1 MEHNKLYQYENVA
14 RQAPL
19 SYSGT
24 LAVELANAEG
34 SKINVFTPVNKA
46 ENYAA
51 SEDVIILQNTL
62 ENEVVDTMKF
72 NFSFKVNRAAI
83 GAGTQYLV
91 EMPGLVKVKS
101 EDNKLW
107 FYFPWESAPRWKYL
121 NATELVDGWNTILL
135 TCDGV
140 KMKLLANGTEH
151 ILIDTT
157 LSKKQVGY
165 IGGQNK
171 YILLDNTAPIST
183 ADSWEINTV
192 FQWADKGSASY
203 PTIFAYSGTTDNAS
217 PVLLK
222 EGGSIKMYLS
232 SSGGSWDLNSE
243 NTGWVPEAGK
253 TYAVAA
259 GFTGTEYYIKWKEYG
274 ALEWAGQW
282 TKASTTKA
290 YCATPFVFLN
300 AGLNPYNYYNA
311 SMLWLTETNII
322 INGVKWFDGRHAV
335 ETGTGFTNNGCGTY
349 HFTEGPEL
357 PKITTGK
364 LKVYQSWLYLKD
376 IEALKIED
384 K

>member
-1 MEHNKLYQYENVA
+1 MEHNKMYQYKDVA

-24 LAVELANAEG
+24 LAVELANAEE

-72 NFSFKVNRAAI
+72 NFCFKVNRAAI

-107 FYFPWESAPRWKYL
+107 FYFPWESMPRWKYL
-121 NATELVDGWNTILL
+121 NAAELVDGWNTILL

-140 KMKLLANGTEH
+140 KMKLSANGTEH

-157 LSKKQVGY
+157 LSKNQVGY

-171 YILLDNTAPIST
+171 DILLDNTAPIST

-192 FQWADKGSASY
+192 LQWKDSGSASY

-232 SSGGSWDLNSE
+232 SSGSSWDLNSE
-243 NTGWVPEAGK
+243 NTGWVPEEGK
-253 TYAVAA
+253 IYEVPA

-322 INGVKWFDGRHAV
+322 INGEKWFDGRQAV
-335 ETGTGFTNNGCGTY
+335 ATNTGFTNNGCGIY
-349 HFTEGPEL
+349 SFTEGQVI

-364 LKVYQSWLYLKD
+364 LKVYQSWQNIKD
-376 IEALKIED
+376 IEAVKIN
-384 K
+384 

>member
-1 MEHNKLYQYENVA
+1 MGYHKLYQYKDVA

-24 LAVELANAEG
+24 LAVELANAEE

-72 NFSFKVNRAAI
+72 NFSFKLSRAAI

-107 FYFPWESAPRWKYL
+107 FYFPWENIPRWKYL
-121 NATELVDGWNTILL
+121 NAAELVDGWNTILL

-157 LSKKQVGY
+157 LSKNQVGY

-171 YILLDNTAPIST
+171 DIVLDNTAPIST
-183 ADSWEINTV
+183 ANSWEINTV
-192 FQWADKGSASY
+192 LQWKDNGSASY

-232 SSGGSWDLNSE
+232 SNGSSWDLNTE
-243 NTGWVPEAGK
+243 NTGWVPEDGK
-253 TYAVAA
+253 IYEVPA
-259 GFTGTEYYIKWKEYG
+259 GFTGTEYYVKWKEYG
-274 ALEWAGQW
+274 AKEWAGQW

-290 YCATPFVFLN
+290 YCATPFVFLI

-322 INGVKWFDGRHAV
+322 INGEKWFDGSQAV
-335 ETGTGFTNNGCGTY
+335 ATNTGFTNNGCGIY
-349 HFTEGPEL
+349 SFTEGPVI
-357 PKITTGK
+357 PKIMTGK
-364 LKVYQSWLYLKD
+364 LKVYQSWMNIKD
-376 IEALKIED
+376 IEAVKIN
-384 K
+384 

>member
-1 MEHNKLYQYENVA
+1 MEYNKLYQYKDVA

-24 LAVELANAEG
+24 LAVELANAEE

-62 ENEVVDTMKF
+62 ENEGDTMRF

-107 FYFPWESAPRWKYL
+107 FYFPWENIPRWKYL
-121 NATELVDGWNTILL
+121 NAAELVDGWNTILL

-157 LSKKQVGY
+157 LSKNQVGY

-171 YILLDNTAPIST
+171 DILLDNTAPIST

-192 FQWADKGSASY
+192 LQWKDNGSASY

-232 SSGGSWDLNSE
+232 STGSSWDLNTE

-253 TYAVAA
+253 IYEVPA

-274 ALEWAGQW
+274 AKEWAGQW

-322 INGVKWFDGRHAV
+322 INGEKWFDGRQAV
-335 ETGTGFTNNGCGTY
+335 ATNTGFTNNGCGIY
-349 HFTEGPEL
+349 SFTEGPVI
-357 PKITTGK
+357 PKIMTGK
-364 LKVYQSWLYLKD
+364 LKVYQSWQNIKD
-376 IEALKIED
+376 IEAVKIN
-384 K
+384 

>member
-1 MEHNKLYQYENVA
+1 MEHSKLYQYEDVA
-14 RQAPL
+14 KASAL
-19 SYSGT
+19 DYSGK
-24 LAVELANAEG
+24 LAVKTTGDNQYDV
-34 SKINVFTPVNKA
+34 SSPVNTA
-46 ENYAA
+46 ENY
-51 SEDVIILQNTL
+51 SVNEDVIVLSNTL
-62 ENEVVDTMKF
+62 DNEELMKF
-72 NFSFKVNRAAI
+72 SFSFKVNRAAI
-83 GAGTQYLV
+83 GVGTQYLI

-107 FYFPWESAPRWKYL
+107 FYFPWESMPRWKYL

-157 LSKKQVGY
+157 LSKNQVGY

-192 FQWADKGSASY
+192 LQWKDSGSASY
-203 PTIFAYSGTTDNAS
+203 PAIFAYSGGIDYQT

-232 SSGGSWDLNSE
+232 SGGGGWDINTE

-259 GFTGTEYYIKWKEYG
+259 GFTGTEYYVKWKEYG

-290 YCATPFVFLN
+290 YCTVPFWFLN
-300 AGLNPYNYYNA
+300 ASLNTYNYYNA

-322 INGVKWFDGRHAV
+322 INGEKWFDGRQAV
-335 ETGTGFTNNGCGTY
+335 ETETGFANNGCGTY
-349 HFTEGPEL
+349 HFTEGPEI
-357 PKITTGK
+357 PKIMTGK
-364 LKVYQSWLYLKD
+364 LKVYQSWLSIKD
-376 IEALKIED
+376 IEALKIENEVA
-384 K
+384 

>member
-1 MEHNKLYQYENVA
+1 MEYNKLYQYKDVA

-24 LAVELANAEG
+24 LAVELANAEE

-62 ENEVVDTMKF
+62 ENEGDTMRF

-83 GAGTQYLV
+83 GAGTQYLL

-107 FYFPWESAPRWKYL
+107 FYFPWENIPRWKYL

-135 TCDGV
+135 SCDGV
-140 KMKLLANGTEH
+140 KMKLSANGTEH

-157 LSKKQVGY
+157 LSKNQVGY

-171 YILLDNTAPIST
+171 DILLDNTAPIST
-183 ADSWEINTV
+183 ANSWEINTV
-192 FQWADKGSASY
+192 LQWKDNGSASY

-217 PVLLK
+217 P

-232 SSGGSWDLNSE
+232 SSGSSWDLNTE

-253 TYAVAA
+253 IYAIAA

-322 INGVKWFDGRHAV
+322 INGEKWFDGRHAV
-335 ETGTGFTNNGCGTY
+335 ETNTGFTNNGCGIY
-349 HFTEGPEL
+349 SFTEGPVI
-357 PKITTGK
+357 PKIMTGK
-364 LKVYQSWLYLKD
+364 LKVHQSWLSIKD
-376 IEALKIED
+376 IEAVKIN
-384 K
+384 

>member
-1 MEHNKLYQYENVA
+1 MEYNKLYQYKDVA

-24 LAVELANAEG
+24 LAVELANAEE

-62 ENEVVDTMKF
+62 ENEGDTMRF

-107 FYFPWESAPRWKYL
+107 FYFPWENIPRWKYL

-157 LSKKQVGY
+157 LSKNQVGY

-171 YILLDNTAPIST
+171 DILLDNTAPIST
-183 ADSWEINTV
+183 ANSWEINTV
-192 FQWADKGSASY
+192 LQWKDNGSASY

-232 SSGGSWDLNSE
+232 STGSSWDLNTE

-253 TYAVAA
+253 IYAIAA

-274 ALEWAGQW
+274 AKEWAGQW

-311 SMLWLTETNII
+311 SMLWLTETNTI
-322 INGVKWFDGRHAV
+322 INGEKWFDGRQAV
-335 ETGTGFTNNGCGTY
+335 ATSTGFTNNGCGIY
-349 HFTEGPEL
+349 SFTEGPVI

-364 LKVYQSWLYLKD
+364 LKVYQSWMNIKD
-376 IEALKIED
+376 IEAVKIN
-384 K
+384 

>member
-1 MEHNKLYQYENVA
+1 MEYNKLYQYKDVA

-24 LAVELANAEG
+24 LAVELANAEE

-72 NFSFKVNRAAI
+72 NFSFKVNRAAF

-107 FYFPWESAPRWKYL
+107 FYFPWENIPRWKYL
-121 NATELVDGWNTILL
+121 NAAELVDGWNTILL

-157 LSKKQVGY
+157 LSKNQVGY

-171 YILLDNTAPIST
+171 DIVLDNTAPIST
-183 ADSWEINTV
+183 ANSWEINTV
-192 FQWADKGSASY
+192 LQWKDNGSASY

-232 SSGGSWDLNSE
+232 SNGSSWDLNTE
-243 NTGWVPEAGK
+243 NTGWVPEDGK
-253 TYAVAA
+253 IYEVPA
-259 GFTGTEYYIKWKEYG
+259 GFTGTEYYVKWKEYG
-274 ALEWAGQW
+274 AKEWAGQW

-311 SMLWLTETNII
+311 SMLWLTETNLI
-322 INGVKWFDGRHAV
+322 INGEKWFDGSQAV
-335 ETGTGFTNNGCGTY
+335 ATNTGFTNNGCGIY
-349 HFTEGPEL
+349 SFTEGPVI
-357 PKITTGK
+357 PKIMTGK
-364 LKVYQSWLYLKD
+364 LKVYQSWMNIKD
-376 IEALKIED
+376 IEAVKIN
-384 K
+384 

>member
-1 MEHNKLYQYENVA
+1 MEYNKLYQYKDVA

-24 LAVELANAEG
+24 LAVELANAEE

-62 ENEVVDTMKF
+62 ENEGDTMRF

-107 FYFPWESAPRWKYL
+107 FYFPWENIPRWKYL

-135 TCDGV
+135 SCDGV
-140 KMKLLANGTEH
+140 KMKLSANGTEH

-157 LSKKQVGY
+157 LSKNQVGY

-171 YILLDNTAPIST
+171 DILLDNTAPIST
-183 ADSWEINTV
+183 ANSWEINTV
-192 FQWADKGSASY
+192 LQWKDNGSASY

-232 SSGGSWDLNSE
+232 STGSSWDLNTE

-253 TYAVAA
+253 IYAIAA

-274 ALEWAGQW
+274 AKEWAGQW

-311 SMLWLTETNII
+311 SMLWLTETNTI
-322 INGVKWFDGRHAV
+322 INGEKWFDGRQAV
-335 ETGTGFTNNGCGTY
+335 ATSTGFTNNGCGIY
-349 HFTEGPEL
+349 SFTEGPVI

-364 LKVYQSWLYLKD
+364 LKVYQSWMNIKD
-376 IEALKIED
+376 IEAVKIN
-384 K
+384 

>member
-1 MEHNKLYQYENVA
+1 MEYNKLYQYKDVA

-24 LAVELANAEG
+24 LAVELANAEE

-62 ENEVVDTMKF
+62 ENEVVDPMKF

-107 FYFPWESAPRWKYL
+107 FYFPWENIPRWKYL
-121 NATELVDGWNTILL
+121 NEAELVDGWNTILL

-157 LSKKQVGY
+157 LSKNQVGY

-171 YILLDNTAPIST
+171 DIVLDNTAPIST

-192 FQWADKGSASY
+192 LQWKDNGSASY
-203 PTIFAYSGTTDNAS
+203 PAIFAYSGTTDNAS
-217 PVLLK
+217 PLLLK
-222 EGGSIKMYLS
+222 EGGSIKLYLS
-232 SSGGSWDLNSE
+232 SSGSSWDLNTE

-253 TYAVAA
+253 IYAIAA
-259 GFTGTEYYIKWKEYG
+259 GFTGTAYYVKWKEYG
-274 ALEWAGQW
+274 AKEWAGQW

-322 INGVKWFDGRHAV
+322 INGEKWFDGRHAV
-335 ETGTGFTNNGCGTY
+335 ETNTGFTNNGCGIY
-349 HFTEGPEL
+349 SFTEGPVI
-357 PKITTGK
+357 PKIMTGK
-364 LKVYQSWLYLKD
+364 LKVHQSWLSIKD
-376 IEALKIED
+376 IEAVKIN
-384 K
+384 

>member
-1 MEHNKLYQYENVA
+1 MEYNKLYQYKDVA

-24 LAVELANAEG
+24 LAVELANAEE

-62 ENEVVDTMKF
+62 ENEGDTMRF

-121 NATELVDGWNTILL
+121 NAAELVDGWNTILL

-157 LSKKQVGY
+157 LSKNQVGY
-165 IGGQNK
+165 IGGENK
-171 YILLDNTAPIST
+171 NISINNTAPIST

-192 FQWADKGSASY
+192 LQWKDNGSASY

-232 SSGGSWDLNSE
+232 STGSSWDLNTE

-253 TYAVAA
+253 IYAIAA

-322 INGVKWFDGRHAV
+322 INGEKWFDGRQAV
-335 ETGTGFTNNGCGTY
+335 ATNTGFTNNGCGIY
-349 HFTEGPEL
+349 SFTEGPVI
-357 PKITTGK
+357 PKIMTGK
-364 LKVYQSWLYLKD
+364 LKVYQSWMNIKD
-376 IEALKIED
+376 IEAVKID
-384 K
+384 

>member
-1 MEHNKLYQYENVA
+1 MEYNKLYQYENVA

-24 LAVELANAEG
+24 LAVELANAEE
-34 SKINVFTPVNKA
+34 SKINVYTPVNKA

-72 NFSFKVNRAAI
+72 NFSFKVNRVAI
-83 GAGTQYLV
+83 WAGTQYLV

-107 FYFPWESAPRWKYL
+107 FYFPWESIPRWKYL

-140 KMKLLANGTEH
+140 KMKLSANGTEH

-157 LSKKQVGY
+157 LSRNQVGY

-171 YILLDNTAPIST
+171 DILLDNTAPIST
-183 ADSWEINTV
+183 ANSWEINTV
-192 FQWADKGSASY
+192 LQWKENGSASY
-203 PTIFAYSGTTDNAS
+203 PSIFAYSGTTDNAS

-232 SSGGSWDLNSE
+232 SSGSSWDLNTE
-243 NTGWVPEAGK
+243 NTGWVPEDGK
-253 TYAVAA
+253 IYEVPA

-322 INGVKWFDGRHAV
+322 INGEKWFDGRQAV
-335 ETGTGFTNNGCGTY
+335 ETGTGFTNNGCGIY
-349 HFTEGPEL
+349 NFTEGPVI

-364 LKVYQSWLYLKD
+364 LKVYQSWLSIKD
-376 IEALKIED
+376 IEAVKID
-384 K
+384 

>member
-1 MEHNKLYQYENVA
+1 MEYNKLYQYKDVA

-24 LAVELANAEG
+24 LAVELANAEE

-62 ENEVVDTMKF
+62 ENEGDTMRF

-107 FYFPWESAPRWKYL
+107 FYFPWENIPRWKYL
-121 NATELVDGWNTILL
+121 NATELIDGWNTILL
-135 TCDGV
+135 SCDGV
-140 KMKLLANGTEH
+140 KMKLSANGTEH

-157 LSKKQVGY
+157 LSKNQVGY

-171 YILLDNTAPIST
+171 DIVLDNTAPIST

-192 FQWADKGSASY
+192 LQWKDNGSASY

-232 SSGGSWDLNSE
+232 STGSSWDLNTE
-243 NTGWVPEAGK
+243 NTGWVPEDGK
-253 TYAVAA
+253 IYEVPA
-259 GFTGTEYYIKWKEYG
+259 GFTGTEYYVKWKEYG
-274 ALEWAGQW
+274 AKEWAGQW

-290 YCATPFVFLN
+290 YCATPFIFLN

-311 SMLWLTETNII
+311 SMLWLTETNTI
-322 INGVKWFDGRHAV
+322 INGEKWFDGSQAV
-335 ETGTGFTNNGCGTY
+335 ATNTGFTNNGCGIY
-349 HFTEGPEL
+349 SFTEGPVI
-357 PKITTGK
+357 PKIMTGK
-364 LKVYQSWLYLKD
+364 LKVYQSWMNIKD
-376 IEALKIED
+376 IEAVK
-384 K
+384 KN

>member
-1 MEHNKLYQYENVA
+1 MEYNKLYQYKDVA

-24 LAVELANAEG
+24 LAVELANAEE

-62 ENEVVDTMKF
+62 ENEGDTMRF

-107 FYFPWESAPRWKYL
+107 FYFPWENIPRWKYL

-135 TCDGV
+135 SCDGV
-140 KMKLLANGTEH
+140 KMKLSANGTEH

-157 LSKKQVGY
+157 LSKNQVGY

-171 YILLDNTAPIST
+171 DIVLDNTAPIST

-192 FQWADKGSASY
+192 LQWKDNGSASY

-232 SSGGSWDLNSE
+232 STGSSWDLNTE

-253 TYAVAA
+253 IYAIAA
-259 GFTGTEYYIKWKEYG
+259 GFTGTEYYVKWKEYG
-274 ALEWAGQW
+274 AKEWAGQW

-311 SMLWLTETNII
+311 SMLWLTETNTI
-322 INGVKWFDGRHAV
+322 INGEKWFDGSQAV
-335 ETGTGFTNNGCGTY
+335 ATNTGFTNNGCGIY
-349 HFTEGPEL
+349 SFTEGPVI
-357 PKITTGK
+357 PKIMTGK
-364 LKVYQSWLYLKD
+364 LKVYQSWMNIKD
-376 IEALKIED
+376 IEAVKIN
-384 K
+384 

>member
-1 MEHNKLYQYENVA
+1 MEYNKLYQYKDVA

-24 LAVELANAEG
+24 LAVELANAEE

-62 ENEVVDTMKF
+62 ENEGDTMRF

-107 FYFPWESAPRWKYL
+107 FYFPWENIPRWKYL

-157 LSKKQVGY
+157 LSKNQVGY

-171 YILLDNTAPIST
+171 DILLDNTAPIST

-192 FQWADKGSASY
+192 LQWKDNGSASY
-203 PTIFAYSGTTDNAS
+203 PAIFAYSGTTDNAS

-232 SSGGSWDLNSE
+232 ATGSSWDLNTE

-253 TYAVAA
+253 IYAIAA
-259 GFTGTEYYIKWKEYG
+259 GFTGTKYYVKWKEYG
-274 ALEWAGQW
+274 AKEWAGQW

-311 SMLWLTETNII
+311 SMLWLTETNTI
-322 INGVKWFDGRHAV
+322 INGEKWFDGSQAV
-335 ETGTGFTNNGCGTY
+335 ATNTGFTNNGCGIY
-349 HFTEGPEL
+349 SFTEGPVI
-357 PKITTGK
+357 PKIMTGK
-364 LKVYQSWLYLKD
+364 LKVYQSWMNIKD
-376 IEALKIED
+376 IEAVKIN
-384 K
+384 

>member
-1 MEHNKLYQYENVA
+1 MEYNKLYQYKDVA

-24 LAVELANAEG
+24 LAVELANAEE

-72 NFSFKVNRAAI
+72 NFSFKVNRACI

-121 NATELVDGWNTILL
+121 NAAELVDGWNTILL

-140 KMKLLANGTEH
+140 KMKLSANGTEH

-157 LSKKQVGY
+157 LSKNQVGY

-171 YILLDNTAPIST
+171 DILLDNTAPIST

-192 FQWADKGSASY
+192 LQWKDNGSASY

-232 SSGGSWDLNSE
+232 STGSSWDLNSE
-243 NTGWVPEAGK
+243 NTGWVPEDGK
-253 TYAVAA
+253 IYEVPA

-274 ALEWAGQW
+274 AKEWAGQW

-322 INGVKWFDGRHAV
+322 INGEKWFDGRQAV
-335 ETGTGFTNNGCGTY
+335 ATSIGFTNNGCGIY
-349 HFTEGPEL
+349 SFTEGPVI
-357 PKITTGK
+357 PKITTGT
-364 LKVYQSWLYLKD
+364 LKIYQSWMNIKD
-376 IEALKIED
+376 IEAVKIN
-384 K
+384 

>member
-1 MEHNKLYQYENVA
+1 MEYNKLYQYKDVA

-24 LAVELANAEG
+24 LAVELANAEE

-62 ENEVVDTMKF
+62 ENEVVDKMKF
-72 NFSFKVNRAAI
+72 NFNFKVNRAAI

-107 FYFPWESAPRWKYL
+107 FYFPWENIPRWKYL
-121 NATELVDGWNTILL
+121 NAAELVDGWNTILL

-157 LSKKQVGY
+157 LSKNQVGY

-171 YILLDNTAPIST
+171 DIVLDNTAPIST

-192 FQWADKGSASY
+192 LQWKDNGSASY

-232 SSGGSWDLNSE
+232 STGSSWDLNTE

-253 TYAVAA
+253 IYAIAA
-259 GFTGTEYYIKWKEYG
+259 GFTGTKYYVKWKEYG
-274 ALEWAGQW
+274 AKEWAGQW

-311 SMLWLTETNII
+311 SMLWLTETNTI
-322 INGVKWFDGRHAV
+322 INGEKWFDGSQAV
-335 ETGTGFTNNGCGTY
+335 ATNTGFTNNGCGIY
-349 HFTEGPEL
+349 SFTEGPVI

-364 LKVYQSWLYLKD
+364 LKVYQSWMNIKD
-376 IEALKIED
+376 IEAVKIN
-384 K
+384 

>member
-1 MEHNKLYQYENVA
+1 MEYNKLYQYKDVA

-24 LAVELANAEG
+24 LAVELANAEE

-62 ENEVVDTMKF
+62 ENEGDTMRF

-107 FYFPWESAPRWKYL
+107 FYFPWENIPRWKYL

-157 LSKKQVGY
+157 LSKNQVGY

-171 YILLDNTAPIST
+171 DILLDNTAPIST
-183 ADSWEINTV
+183 ANSWEINTV
-192 FQWADKGSASY
+192 LQWKDNGSASY
-203 PTIFAYSGTTDNAS
+203 PAIFAYSGTTDNAS

-222 EGGSIKMYLS
+222 EGGSIKMYLPS
-232 SSGGSWDLNSE
+232 TGRSWDLNTE

-253 TYAVAA
+253 IYAIAA
-259 GFTGTEYYIKWKEYG
+259 GFTGTKYYVKWKEYG
-274 ALEWAGQW
+274 AKEWAGQW

-311 SMLWLTETNII
+311 SMLWLTETNTI
-322 INGVKWFDGRHAV
+322 INGEKWFDGSQAV
-335 ETGTGFTNNGCGTY
+335 ATNTGFTNNGCGIY
-349 HFTEGPEL
+349 SFTEGPVI
-357 PKITTGK
+357 PKIMTGK
-364 LKVYQSWLYLKD
+364 LKVYQSWMNIKD
-376 IEALKIED
+376 IEAVKIN
-384 K
+384 

>member
-1 MEHNKLYQYENVA
+1 MEYNKLYQYKNVA

-24 LAVELANAEG
+24 LAVEMANAEE
-34 SKINVFTPVNKA
+34 SQINVFTPVNKA

-107 FYFPWESAPRWKYL
+107 FYFPWENIPRWKYL
-121 NATELVDGWNTILL
+121 NTTELVAGWNTILL
-135 TCDGV
+135 SCDGV
-140 KMKLLANGTEH
+140 KMKLSANGTEH
-151 ILIDTT
+151 ILIDPT
-157 LSKKQVGY
+157 LSKNQVGY

-171 YILLDNTAPIST
+171 NILINNTAPIST

-192 FQWADKGSASY
+192 LQWKQSGSASY
-203 PTIFAYSGTTDNAS
+203 PSIFAYSGSVDNKS
-217 PVLLK
+217 PVLLL

-232 SSGGSWDLNSE
+232 SSGNSWDLNTE
-243 NTGWVPEAGK
+243 NTVWVPEDGK
-253 TYAVAA
+253 IYEVAA
-259 GFTGTEYYIKWKEYG
+259 GFTGTEYYVKWKEYG
-274 ALEWAGQW
+274 AKEWAGQW

-290 YCATPFVFLN
+290 YCSVPFEFLN

-322 INGVKWFDGRHAV
+322 INGEKWFNGRQAV
-335 ETGTGFTNNGCGTY
+335 ATNTGFTNNGCGIY
-349 HFTEGPEL
+349 SFTEGPEI

-364 LKVYQSWLYLKD
+364 LKVYQSWMSIKD
-376 IEALKIED
+376 IEAVKID
-384 K
+384 

>member
-1 MEHNKLYQYENVA
+1 MEYNKLYQYKDVA

-24 LAVELANAEG
+24 LAVELANAEE

-62 ENEVVDTMKF
+62 ENEGDTMRF

-107 FYFPWESAPRWKYL
+107 FYFPWENIPRWKYL

-135 TCDGV
+135 SCDGV
-140 KMKLLANGTEH
+140 KIKLSANGTEH

-157 LSKKQVGY
+157 LSKNQVGY

-171 YILLDNTAPIST
+171 DIVLDNTAPIST

-192 FQWADKGSASY
+192 LQWKDNGSASY

-232 SSGGSWDLNSE
+232 STGSSWDLNTE

-253 TYAVAA
+253 IYAIAA

-274 ALEWAGQW
+274 AKEWAGQW

-311 SMLWLTETNII
+311 SMLWLTETNTI
-322 INGVKWFDGRHAV
+322 INGEKWFDGSQAV
-335 ETGTGFTNNGCGTY
+335 ATNTGFTNNGCGIY
-349 HFTEGPEL
+349 SFTEGPVI
-357 PKITTGK
+357 PKIMTGK
-364 LKVYQSWLYLKD
+364 LKVHQSWLNIKD
-376 IEALKIED
+376 IEAVKIN
-384 K
+384 

>member
-1 MEHNKLYQYENVA
+1 MEHSKLYQYENVA
-14 RQAPL
+14 KVSAL
-19 SYSGT
+19 DYSGK
-24 LAVELANAEG
+24 LAVKTTGDNQYDVA
-34 SKINVFTPVNKA
+34 SPVNTA
-46 ENYAA
+46 ENYSAN
-51 SEDVIILQNTL
+51 EDIIVLSNTL
-62 ENEVVDTMKF
+62 NGEAPMKF

-83 GAGTQYLV
+83 GSGTQYLV

-107 FYFPWESAPRWKYL
+107 FYFPWENIPRWKYL
-121 NATELVDGWNTILL
+121 NAAELVDGWNTILL

-157 LSKKQVGY
+157 LSKNQVGY

-171 YILLDNTAPIST
+171 DIVLDNTAPIST
-183 ADSWEINTV
+183 ANSWEINTV
-192 FQWADKGSASY
+192 LQWKDNGSASY
-203 PTIFAYSGTTDNAS
+203 PSIFAYSGTTDNAS

-232 SSGGSWDLNSE
+232 SSGSSWDLNTE

-253 TYAVAA
+253 IYAIAA

-274 ALEWAGQW
+274 AKEWAGQW

-322 INGVKWFDGRHAV
+322 INGEKWFDGRQAV
-335 ETGTGFTNNGCGTY
+335 ATNTGFTNNGCGIY
-349 HFTEGPEL
+349 SFTEGPVI

-364 LKVYQSWLYLKD
+364 LKVYQSWLNIKD
-376 IEALKIED
+376 IEALKIENEVA
-384 K
+384 